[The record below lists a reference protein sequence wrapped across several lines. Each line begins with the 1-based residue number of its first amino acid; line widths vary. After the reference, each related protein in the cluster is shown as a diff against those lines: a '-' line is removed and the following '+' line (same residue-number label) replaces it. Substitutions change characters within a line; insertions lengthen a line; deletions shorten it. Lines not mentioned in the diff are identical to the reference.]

1 MNLTPPATV
10 DQTTDLA
17 LELKAVRKQ
26 FGKTEIIRGIDLQVR
41 QGERVAVIGPNGAG
55 KSTLF
60 NLISGRF
67 ALSSGEIW
75 LREHRI
81 DGKTPYQINR
91 LGLSRSFQIT
101 NIFPKL
107 SVFENLR
114 CAVLWSLG
122 YRYTFWKFLANLN
135 DANDRTEALL
145 ESIRLDKRRDVLAV
159 NLTYA
164 EQRALDVAPV
174 GKLLDDGRKVGVLG
188 LREFVSVELAGRRGL
203 QLFGE
208 FLLGRLPCLGRF
220 AGLVGQR
227 LEAGEQQ
234 HGRVRVQREVLAARE
249 QAPTAVEEALP
260 ADIAILVAAVFAV
273 FLRDSRSP
281 VAHMATRTSSTPPM
295 SRVT

>member
-145 ESIRLDKRRDVLAV
+145 ESIRLDKRRDVLAM

-164 EQRALDVAPV
+164 EQRALEIGITIAGGADVI
-174 GKLLDDGRKVGVLG
+174 LLDEPTAGMSRSETSRFVTLIREVTQDKTLLTVEHDMGVVFG
-188 LREFVSVELAGRRGL
+188 LADRIAVVVY
-203 QLFGE
+203 GE
-208 FLLGRLPCLGRF
+208 VIAFDTPENVRANP
-220 AGLVGQR
+220 
-227 LEAGEQQ
+227 
-234 HGRVRVQREVLAARE
+234 RVQ
-249 QAPTAVEEALP
+249 EAYLG
-260 ADIAILVAAVFAV
+260 A
-273 FLRDSRSP
+273 S
-281 VAHMATRTSSTPPM
+281 HATGTEH
-295 SRVT
+295 